1 MSDFELAL
9 VGGEYV
15 PVDPA
20 DEDVIEDA
28 IQDLVL
34 NLLDFDRREDED
46 LPRGAIEAAVEA
58 DFVTVDEMV
67 EMFRVALTTGLRV
80 GA

>member
-1 MSDFELAL
+1 MDLAEP
-9 VGGEYV
+9 VG
-15 PVDPA
+15 PA

-28 IQDLVL
+28 IQDLVMD
-34 NLLDFDRREDED
+34 LLVYDRQEDEE
-46 LPRGAIEAAVEA
+46 LPRGAIEAAIEA
-58 DFVTVDEMV
+58 DFVSVDEMV